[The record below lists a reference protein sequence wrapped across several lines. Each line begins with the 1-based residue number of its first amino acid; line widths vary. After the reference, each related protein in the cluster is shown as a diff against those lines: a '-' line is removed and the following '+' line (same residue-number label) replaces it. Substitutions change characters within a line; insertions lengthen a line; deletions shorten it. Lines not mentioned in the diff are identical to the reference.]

1 MSSAWRSKRSASVR
15 LKDRTVNMYCPRCG
29 QERFSEAT
37 SFCSRC
43 GLFLDH
49 IEEVTNNDGNPL
61 FEADESDSSRIFS
74 RRNVRIF
81 TLFWFVIV
89 TVILTPISAILEAPD
104 EMTAILGLLGPVV
117 ALMLLVFSFLLP
129 KDAGTSSS
137 RQRRRER
144 SELREQRERLG
155 LPPEQ
160 TVFADDFVP
169 PRQET
174 RHPVTGARQPAP
186 PSVTEETT
194 RHLKLEDD
202 D

>member
-1 MSSAWRSKRSASVR
+1 M
-15 LKDRTVNMYCPRCG
+15 NMYCPRCG
-29 QERFSEAT
+29 QERHSEAT

-49 IEEVTNNDGNPL
+49 IGDVMDNDGNPL
-61 FEADESDSSRIFS
+61 FEPGEAGSKKIFS

-104 EMTAILGLLGPVV
+104 EVTAILGLLGPVV
-117 ALMLLVFSFLLP
+117 ALMMLIFSFLLP
-129 KDAGTSSS
+129 KDGEPSSR
-137 RQRRRER
+137 RQRRKERREF
-144 SELREQRERLG
+144 REQRERRG
-155 LPPEQ
+155 LPPQQ
-160 TVFADDFVP
+160 TEFAEDFIP
-169 PRQET
+169 A
-174 RHPVTGARQPAP
+174 RHGTPEPASDERHFAP